1 MIDKGRLLES
11 AFIISSD
18 FIATKPDCGGKR
30 SGICPNTHQ
39 FLYIHTV
46 KMQLLWA
53 NSDMEHPEHGG
64 SQFLFYASADGDVRV
79 QVVAED
85 ETVWA
90 SQKGMAEIFGVEVPT
105 INYHLKEVFKSNE
118 LDENSVIR
126 RFRITAADGKAYL
139 TKYYN
144 LDAIIS
150 VGYRVNSSS
159 ATKFRIW
166 ATGVLKEY
174 LLKGFALNDDRL
186 KQGNQLFGKDYFE
199 ELIERIREIRASE
212 RRFYQK
218 VTDVFAQCSVD
229 YDKDSQTA
237 HLFYAAVQ
245 NKFHFAIHG
254 KTASELISARS
265 DSSRPNMGL
274 TSWKNERAAGK
285 VLKSDVAIAKNYLAE
300 EEIRSLNRLVSQ
312 YLDFAEGLAERRK
325 VMTMTE
331 WAGKLDAF
339 LQFNEYE
346 VLADAGRV
354 SADSAKK
361 KAEAEYEKFRV
372 VQDLTFRS
380 DFDKVVVDI
389 KATGE
394 LPGPKRTR
402 KAN

>member
-1 MIDKGRLLES
+1 
-11 AFIISSD
+11 
-18 FIATKPDCGGKR
+18 
-30 SGICPNTHQ
+30 
-39 FLYIHTV
+39 
-46 KMQLLWA
+46 
-53 NSDMEHPEHGG
+53 MELPEQSG
-64 SQFLFYASADGDVRV
+64 SQFLFYASSDGDVRV

-90 SQKGMAEIFGVEVPT
+90 SQKVMAEIFNVEVST
-105 INYHLKEVFKSNE
+105 INYHLKEVFKSKE

-126 RFRITAADGKAYL
+126 KFRITAADGKAYL
-139 TKYYN
+139 TNYYN

-150 VGYRVNSSS
+150 VGYRVNSSN

-174 LLKGFALNDDRL
+174 LVKGFALNDDRL
-186 KQGNQLFGKDYFE
+186 KQGAQLFGQDYFE

-229 YDKDSQTA
+229 YDKESDTA
-237 HLFYAAVQ
+237 HVFYAAVQ

-254 KTASELISARS
+254 KTASELITTRS
-265 DSSRPNMGL
+265 DYSKPNMGL
-274 TSWKNERAAGK
+274 TSWKNERAGGK
-285 VLKSDVAIAKNYLAE
+285 VLKSDVAIAKNYLSE
-300 EEIRSLNRLVSQ
+300 DEIRSLNRLVSQ

-325 VMTMTE
+325 VMTMAE
-331 WAGKLDAF
+331 WAAKLDDF
-339 LQFNEYE
+339 LRFNEYD
-346 VLADAGRV
+346 VLANAGRI

-372 VQDLTFRS
+372 VQDLTFKS
-380 DFDKVVVDI
+380 DFDKMVIDI

-394 LPGPKRTR
+394 LPRPRRTK
-402 KAN
+402 KAS

>member
-1 MIDKGRLLES
+1 
-11 AFIISSD
+11 
-18 FIATKPDCGGKR
+18 
-30 SGICPNTHQ
+30 
-39 FLYIHTV
+39 
-46 KMQLLWA
+46 
-53 NSDMEHPEHGG
+53 MELPEQSG
-64 SQFLFYASADGDVRV
+64 SQFLFYASSDGDVRV

-90 SQKGMAEIFGVEVPT
+90 SQKVMAEIFNVEVST
-105 INYHLKEVFKSNE
+105 INYHLKEVFKSKE

-126 RFRITAADGKAYL
+126 KFRITAADGKAYL
-139 TKYYN
+139 TNYYN

-150 VGYRVNSSS
+150 VGYRVNSSN

-174 LLKGFALNDDRL
+174 LVKGFALNDDRL
-186 KQGNQLFGKDYFE
+186 KQGAQLFGQDYFE

-229 YDKDSQTA
+229 YDKESDTA
-237 HLFYAAVQ
+237 HVFYAAVQ

-254 KTASELISARS
+254 KTASELITTRS
-265 DSSRPNMGL
+265 DYSKPNMGL
-274 TSWKNERAAGK
+274 TSWKNERAGGK
-285 VLKSDVAIAKNYLAE
+285 VLKSDVAIAKNYLSE
-300 EEIRSLNRLVSQ
+300 DEIRSLNRLVSQ

-325 VMTMTE
+325 VMTMAE
-331 WAGKLDAF
+331 WAAKLDDF
-339 LQFNEYE
+339 LRFNEYD
-346 VLADAGRV
+346 VLANAGRI

-372 VQDLTFRS
+372 VQDLTFKS
-380 DFDKVVVDI
+380 DFDKMVIDI

-394 LPGPKRTR
+394 LPRPRRR
-402 KAN
+402 KKAS